1 MNYIGTNPRQGK
13 ALQVVNT
20 KFQGEYSTTSGSWAD
35 VSGFAVTITPSA
47 TNNKIKVEAVLQMGG
62 DNWQGVN
69 IVREVSG
76 SSDVIINQGT
86 DTVGSKQNSTF
97 GSANY
102 QQDSSEGYTM
112 YENMTRALSLVYL
125 DSPATTLAVTYQIQ
139 VVARYG
145 TTDGTVYINR
155 PHVWND
161 DSISGRVTSSN
172 IIVSEVE
179 A

>member
-1 MNYIGTNPRQGK
+1 MNYIGTNPRRGK
-13 ALQVVNT
+13 VLQVVNT
-20 KFQGEYSTTSGSWAD
+20 KFQGEYSTTSAGWTD
-35 VSGFAVTITPSA
+35 VSGFAVSITPIA

-62 DNWQGVN
+62 DNWQGIN
-69 IVREVSG
+69 IVREVTG
-76 SSDVIINQGT
+76 SSDVIINQGD

-97 GSANY
+97 GSTVF
-102 QQDSSEGYTM
+102 QQDDSEGGATIP
-112 YENMTRALSLVYL
+112 NMSRPQSLVYL
-125 DSPATTLAVTYQIQ
+125 DSPSTILAVTYQIQ

-155 PHVWND
+155 PHSWNN

-172 IIVSEVE
+172 ITVSEVE